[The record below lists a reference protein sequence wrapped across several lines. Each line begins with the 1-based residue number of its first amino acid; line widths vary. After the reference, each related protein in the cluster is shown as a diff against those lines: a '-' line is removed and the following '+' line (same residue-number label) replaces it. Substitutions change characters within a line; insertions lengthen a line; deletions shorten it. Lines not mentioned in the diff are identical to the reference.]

1 MCIASRICA
10 GLSLPTAAKG
20 LITKTD
26 KGWPSVLQ
34 CKPLEAVATGTAQ
47 KDLFSKTLDL
57 ENINILDAPTKLAK
71 RIDFAYAKLIF
82 YNLSYTFPSCLRIL
96 FSIEIVQPPVLLC

>member
-1 MCIASRICA
+1 VCCNAS
-10 GLSLPTAAKG
+10 P
-20 LITKTD
+20 
-26 KGWPSVLQ
+26 W
-34 CKPLEAVATGTAQ
+34 EAVATGTTQ
-47 KDLFSKTLDL
+47 KDLFSKMLDL